1 MNDIKHTSFD
11 TADITALL
19 FRIVI
24 YNGSRLQR
32 VSRQTGGE
40 AMSTKLTET
49 LQLRSRKPRS
59 RPAATHERG
68 RTVGSRRPPHG
79 RAGCAVRGNCRGR
92 FHVPSRSFPDAGH
105 QVDGARILP

>member
-49 LQLRSRKPRS
+49 LQ
-59 RPAATHERG
+59 
-68 RTVGSRRPPHG
+68 
-79 RAGCAVRGNCRGR
+79 
-92 FHVPSRSFPDAGH
+92 
-105 QVDGARILP
+105 